1 MAVGPSVRQDKYI
14 LGQSQKKSID
24 TVGEEIRLDLS
35 LNPNPN
41 LNGGTITGTVKDSN
55 GNPIK
60 GALIKIMG
68 NDYEPLAHVFTG
80 DDGSFIFTPFP
91 PRSNYRI
98 FASAQGYVLK
108 ENQQFTI
115 LANQEFESNF
125 TLTKDPN
132 ANLGIIAGD
141 LFRADTSVPI
151 NGAAVSL
158 YTIGANN
165 EETLYALSFTN
176 QYGQFVFSDVP
187 QSSYTIKVNAL
198 GYYSFS
204 SSAAITSGGQIVNV
218 VASIN
223 PNPNS
228 SRGTVSGLITDNNNQ
243 AIPNADVTLY
253 KVETIN
259 SKESLTAVA
268 YTKTNTDGAYL
279 FINVDQGNYLVK
291 SNQYVAP
298 QQV

>member
-80 DDGSFIFTPFP
+80 DDGSFIFSPFP
-91 PRSNYRI
+91 PGSNYRI

-125 TLTKDPN
+125 SLTKDPN

>member
-141 LFRADTSVPI
+141 LFRGDTSVPI

-228 SRGTVSGLITDNNNQ
+228 SRGTVSGLITDNNN
-243 AIPNADVTLY
+243 PSY
-253 KVETIN
+253 
-259 SKESLTAVA
+259 SKC
-268 YTKTNTDGAYL
+268 
-279 FINVDQGNYLVK
+279 
-291 SNQYVAP
+291 
-298 QQV
+298 